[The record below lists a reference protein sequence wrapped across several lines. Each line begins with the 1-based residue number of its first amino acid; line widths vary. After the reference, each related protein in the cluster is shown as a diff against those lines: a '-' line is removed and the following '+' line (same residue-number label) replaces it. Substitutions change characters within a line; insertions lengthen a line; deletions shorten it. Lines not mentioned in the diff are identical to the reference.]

1 MKFIYADAIDQID
14 PGYNFLRDKFAT
26 GRKPYWSDVYAHE
39 YFERPPYDGIL
50 VSRGIVGDHRIKGK
64 YSDAHAIRFRR
75 VGARKFLRLDA
86 PRFASMPIYGDC
98 GAFSYVNEKVPP
110 YTAEDMAVFYEQ
122 GGFTHGCSVDH
133 IIFSFRTDVSGMQG
147 AEGAEKERFDITQEN
162 ARAFLKV
169 SRSIP
174 GFTPMGAVQG
184 WSPDS
189 MAAAA
194 HSLEKM
200 GYECLAIGGMV
211 PLSAPDIHLALQTI
225 RQRLRPQTRL
235 HILGFAKAEQI
246 GEFTGY
252 GIESFDSTS
261 PLYRAFKDAKANY
274 YVPGNGK
281 GLGYYTAIRIP
292 LATED
297 RTLTNAAKEGRLSQE
312 LAAATE
318 ARALKALRKFD
329 AGEMRLEDT
338 LSEVMAYQ
346 RLYVSCKALSERSAN
361 KALTDAEASI
371 RRTLADAP
379 WRSCGCRVC
388 REAGIEVVIFRSS
401 NRNKRRG
408 FHNLSVYVDHVRK
421 LLSQPVPSKKKHA
434 NAEV

>member
-14 PGYNFLRDKFAT
+14 PGYEFLRDKFSA

-50 VSRGIVGDHRIKGK
+50 VSRGIVGDHRVKGK
-64 YSDAHAIRFRR
+64 YSDAQAIRFRR
-75 VGARKFLRLDA
+75 VGAREFLRLNE
-86 PRFASMPIYGDC
+86 PRFANMPIYGDC
-98 GAFSYVNEKVPP
+98 GAFSYVKEKIPP
-110 YTAEDMAVFYEQ
+110 YTAEDMATFYEE

-133 IIFSFRTDVSGMQG
+133 IIFGFRTHVSGLHG
-147 AEGAEKERFDITQEN
+147 AEGDEKDRFDITLAN
-162 ARAFLKV
+162 AKSFLKET
-169 SRSIP
+169 RSIR

-194 HSLEKM
+194 NSLEKM
-200 GYECLAIGGMV
+200 GYEYLAVGGMV
-211 PLSAPDIHLALQTI
+211 PLSAPEIHRVLQSI
-225 RQRLRPQTRL
+225 RQRLKPKTRL

-246 GEFTGY
+246 SEFTGY

-261 PLYRAFKDAKANY
+261 PLYRAFMDAKANY

-297 RTLTNAAKEGRLSQE
+297 RTLTVAAKEGRLSQE
-312 LAAATE
+312 IAAAAE
-318 ARALKALRKFD
+318 ARALKALRLFD
-329 AGEMRLEDT
+329 AGKMRIDDT
-338 LSEVMAYQ
+338 VAEVMVYQ
-346 RLYVSCKALSERSAN
+346 RLYLSCKNLSERSAA
-361 KALTDAEASI
+361 KALVDAEASI
-371 RRTLADAP
+371 SRTLGDAP
-379 WRSCGCRVC
+379 WRNCGCKVC

-408 FHNLSVYVDHVRK
+408 FHNLAVYADHVRR
-421 LLSQPVPSKKKHA
+421 LLNLPVPTKKKHA